1 MSESNLSGITTWR
14 CSLNQSFPQLKCK
27 AKAYTK
33 PIGTVQRVKLSP
45 EEHTHSTAKLPNG
58 RNKKSKIK
66 KINRKKTRKSN

>member
-14 CSLNQSFPQLKCK
+14 CSLNQSFPHLKCK

-33 PIGTVQRVKLSP
+33 QIGSVQRVKLSP

-58 RNKKSKIK
+58 RNKKSKIRTK
-66 KINRKKTRKSN
+66 KKAKRSN